1 MPRKQSSHD
10 ILQHATI
17 NHYKQ
22 LLRVTRVTH
31 VEQEPLTLPG
41 LLSSPQSFSGVRV
54 ARSLV
59 DMKERFCLTQ
69 SDMVAISV
77 QYSTQKSK
85 FCNNNYTFLSC
96 PTISLK
102 RTFIS

>member
-31 VEQEPLTLPG
+31 VEQEQPTLPG
-41 LLSSPQSFSGVRV
+41 LLSS
-54 ARSLV
+54 SLV
-59 DMKERFCLTQ
+59 LVGFVLLDL
-69 SDMVAISV
+69 
-77 QYSTQKSK
+77 
-85 FCNNNYTFLSC
+85 
-96 PTISLK
+96 
-102 RTFIS
+102 